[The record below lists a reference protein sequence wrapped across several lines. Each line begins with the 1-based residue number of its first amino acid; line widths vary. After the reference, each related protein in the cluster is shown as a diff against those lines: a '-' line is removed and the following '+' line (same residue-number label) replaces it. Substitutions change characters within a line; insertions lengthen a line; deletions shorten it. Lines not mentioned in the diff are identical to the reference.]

1 MTPSSP
7 ESTLRF
13 TTRSSPMSTGP
24 RYEKRISI
32 GSAKMAPYQLLLV
45 RLSMSQQTL
54 MYELLNGMVEK
65 FAMHFKQQLR

>member
-1 MTPSSP
+1 
-7 ESTLRF
+7 
-13 TTRSSPMSTGP
+13 MSTGP